1 MGVIRLAKP
10 IRDASFFSALT
21 IDIDIAIAIDIAVE
35 PVYEFHFARYY
46 DDHMVLQ
53 RAPGRAV
60 IWGYGPVINDNTS
73 VMVTIDNNSTRRVTY
88 YTTVKYTGLKRLTAF
103 LLAVLT
109 QSVSSMFGTVC
120 RVIQLPFQ
128 LLDRSCILYA
138 CCRLVRIL
146 HCLYLARSL
155 IVAIVRAQF

>member
-1 MGVIRLAKP
+1 M
-10 IRDASFFSALT
+10 
-21 IDIDIAIAIDIAVE
+21 E

-103 LLAVLT
+103 LLVVLT

-120 RVIQLPFQ
+120 RVIQLT
-128 LLDRSCILYA
+128 
-138 CCRLVRIL
+138 RLVRIL

-155 IVAIVRAQF
+155 LLLLHVLNFEFVFISFTNCPLLFTIVLLSFLCI

>member
-1 MGVIRLAKP
+1 M
-10 IRDASFFSALT
+10 
-21 IDIDIAIAIDIAVE
+21 
-35 PVYEFHFARYY
+35 YEFHFARYY

-103 LLAVLT
+103 LLVVLT

-120 RVIQLPFQ
+120 RVIQLT
-128 LLDRSCILYA
+128 
-138 CCRLVRIL
+138 RLVRIL